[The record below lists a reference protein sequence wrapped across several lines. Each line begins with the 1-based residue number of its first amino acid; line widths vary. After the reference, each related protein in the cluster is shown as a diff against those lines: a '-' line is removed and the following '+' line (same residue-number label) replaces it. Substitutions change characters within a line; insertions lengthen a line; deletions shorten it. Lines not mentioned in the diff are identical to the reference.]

1 MTTIQVE
8 EILPIDAREVIQG
21 SDEWFAARMGK
32 ISASRLND
40 IMKKTKYGESTYKTR
55 ARMELAIERLT
66 GKPAGSTFMN
76 QAMHDGVEREPDA
89 RTLFEAVTGKE
100 VALCGSFNHPT
111 IEMASASPD
120 GLLRDENAVL
130 EIKCP
135 TPVTHAYN
143 LLSKKMDK
151 RYIYQIQ
158 WQMAC
163 CEADYGYF
171 ASYHPDYPKAQQ
183 LRWLK
188 VDRDDKLI
196 SELEMVVRDFD
207 VEIDNLVNDL
217 KKGVE

>member
-1 MTTIQVE
+1 MTTIDTT
-8 EILPIDAREVIQG
+8 ILIQG
-21 SDEWFAARMGK
+21 SEEWLN
-32 ISASRLND
+32 SRLGKVTASALSD

-55 ARMELAIERLT
+55 KRMELAIERLT
-66 GKPAGSTFMN
+66 GKEASHTPMN
-76 QAMHDGVEREPDA
+76 QFMRDGVEREPHA
-89 RTLFEAVTGKE
+89 RKLFEAVTGKE
-100 VALCGSFNHPT
+100 VAETGSFDHPT
-111 IEMASASPD
+111 LNMSSASPD
-120 GLLRDENAVL
+120 GLIVNENAVL

-135 TPVTHAYN
+135 TAVTHAYN

-151 RYIYQIQ
+151 RYVYQIQ

-171 ASYHPDYPKAQQ
+171 ASYHPNFPKEQR

-188 VDRDDKLI
+188 VERDDKLI
-196 SELEMVVRDFD
+196 SEVERVVRDFD

>member
-1 MTTIQVE
+1 MTS
-8 EILPIDAREVIQG
+8 IDIDKIDTTVLIQG
-21 SDEWFAARMGK
+21 SEEWLNSRLGK
-32 ISASRLND
+32 ITASALSD

-55 ARMELAIERLT
+55 KRMELAIERLT
-66 GKPAGSTFMN
+66 GKEASHTPMN
-76 QAMHDGVEREPDA
+76 QFMRDGVEREPIA
-89 RTLFEAVTGKE
+89 RKRFELVTGKD
-100 VALCGSFNHPT
+100 VALCGSFDHPT
-111 IEMASASPD
+111 IANSSASPD
-120 GLLRDENAVL
+120 GLLRNENAVL

-135 TPVTHAYN
+135 TAVTHAYN
-143 LLSKKMDK
+143 ILSKKMDK

-171 ASYHPDYPKAQQ
+171 ASYHPDYPTDQR

-188 VDRDDKLI
+188 VDRDDLVI
-196 SELEMVVRDFD
+196 SKLEMAVRDFD

>member
-1 MTTIQVE
+1 MTSFNVDTV
-8 EILPIDAREVIQG
+8 IDTRAMIQG
-21 SDEWFAARMGK
+21 SEEWLNSRLGK
-32 ISASRLND
+32 ITASALSD

-55 ARMELAIERLT
+55 KRMELAIERLT
-66 GKPAGSTFMN
+66 GKEASHTPMN
-76 QAMHDGVEREPDA
+76 QFMRDGVEREPIA
-89 RTLFEAVTGKE
+89 RDLFQTVTGKE
-100 VALCGSFNHPT
+100 VSETGSFDHPT
-111 IEMASASPD
+111 IANSSASPD
-120 GLLRDENAVL
+120 GLIVSENAVL

-135 TPVTHAYN
+135 TAVTHAYN

-171 ASYHPDYPKAQQ
+171 ASYHPNYPKEQQ

-196 SELEMVVRDFD
+196 AEVERVVRDFD

>member
-1 MTTIQVE
+1 MTSIPAPETLADTTQM
-8 EILPIDAREVIQG
+8 IQG
-21 SDEWFAARMGK
+21 SEEWLNSRLGK
-32 ISASRLND
+32 ITASALSD

-55 ARMELAIERLT
+55 KRMELAIERLT
-66 GKPAGSTFMN
+66 GKEASHTPMN
-76 QAMHDGVEREPDA
+76 QFMRDGVEREPIA
-89 RTLFEAVTGKE
+89 RDMFELVTGKD
-100 VALCGSFNHPT
+100 VALCGSFDHPT
-111 IEMASASPD
+111 IANSSASPD
-120 GLLRDENAVL
+120 GLLRNENAVL

-135 TPVTHAYN
+135 TAVTHAYN
-143 LLSKKMDK
+143 LLSKKMDT

-171 ASYHPDYPKAQQ
+171 ASYHPDYPTDQR

-188 VDRDDKLI
+188 VDRDDSVI
-196 SELEMVVRDFD
+196 SKLEMAVRDFD

>member
-1 MTTIQVE
+1 MTSFNVDTITPDVE
-8 EILPIDAREVIQG
+8 IAQG
-21 SDEWFAARMGK
+21 SPEWFAGRLGK
-32 ISASRLND
+32 VTASRLND
-40 IMKKTKYGESTYKTR
+40 IMKKTKYGESTYKAR

-76 QAMHDGVEREPDA
+76 QAMHDGVEREPAA
-89 RTLFEAVTGKE
+89 RDLFELVTGKE
-100 VALCGSFNHPT
+100 VALCGSFNHPD

-135 TPVTHAYN
+135 TAVTHAYN

-171 ASYHPDYPKAQQ
+171 ASYHPNYPKEQQ

-196 SELEMVVRDFD
+196 TEVERVVRDFD

>member
-1 MTTIQVE
+1 MTSLE
-8 EILPIDAREVIQG
+8 LLDAREVVQG
-21 SDEWFAARMGK
+21 TDEWFASRLGK
-32 ISASRLND
+32 ISASRLGD

-76 QAMHDGVEREPDA
+76 QAMHDGVEREPAA
-89 RTLFEAVTGKE
+89 RDLFAAVTGKE
-100 VALCGSFNHPT
+100 VALCGSFNHPD
-111 IEMASASPD
+111 IKMASASPD

-135 TPVTHAYN
+135 TAVTHAYN

-163 CEADYGYF
+163 CEADHGYF
-171 ASYHPDYPKAQQ
+171 ASYHPDYPPDQR

-188 VDRDDKLI
+188 VERDDKII

>member
-1 MTTIQVE
+1 MTSINIDTI
-8 EILPIDAREVIQG
+8 IDTSVIPQG
-21 SDEWFAARMGK
+21 SPEWFASRLGK
-32 ISASRLND
+32 ITASRLND
-40 IMKKTKYGESTYKTR
+40 IMKKTKYGESTYKKR

-66 GKPAGSTFMN
+66 GKQASITPMN
-76 QAMHDGVEREPDA
+76 QFMRDGVEREPAA
-89 RTLFEAVTGKE
+89 RKLFEAVTGKE
-100 VALCGSFNHPT
+100 VAEVGSFIHPD
-111 IEMASASPD
+111 IPMSSASPD
-120 GLLRDENAVL
+120 GLIVDENAVL

-135 TPVTHAYN
+135 TAVTHAYN
-143 LLSKKMDK
+143 LLSKKMDA

-171 ASYHPDYPKAQQ
+171 ASYHPDYPTDQR

-188 VDRDDKLI
+188 VERDNKLI
-196 SELEMVVRDFD
+196 SEVEMAVRDFD